1 MRRSLACVA
10 AVVLLALFAAAVL
23 GMSWAIADGPD
34 GIRGWALI
42 LVFVVAGLV
51 VMGLWMALLMAGA
64 GDRPVWSGVAVV
76 AGVVA
81 LIFAGTVPAWFS
93 EWLLYERGRV
103 STCRVVTV
111 TEVETVNGS
120 GSAYRYRL
128 ACDGGDTVSV
138 TRSDRTLQVDQR
150 VRVRHDPEGK
160 SDKAELVGDTEG
172 MKPQDIAWTAGAELG
187 LITFAS
193 LALIATSRPGP
204 SGRPSPAP

>member
-1 MRRSLACVA
+1 MA

-51 VMGLWMALLMAGA
+51 VMGLWMALLMAGT

-128 ACDGGDTVSV
+128 ACDGGGTVSV

-150 VRVRHDPEGK
+150 VRVRHDPLEGGK

-193 LALIATSRPGP
+193 LALIITSRPGP